1 MKQKLLLLLLVA
13 AYVIYTTVLLY
24 LSPALAPYNQSFK
37 GFFVVAFIMGV
48 VLVVG
53 IPFSGRP
60 LDTDTKLVFLL
71 YILFALYTLGLAFVS
86 EEPVRA
92 VIESG
97 KYYMR
102 IAFFFALVIW
112 VNNLRDRAWV
122 VGFPIVFGLAFAI
135 QSLLL
140 LGLLFAGAP
149 LQQREVYIFEAF
161 GADYPSY
168 GLLGL
173 ANSMDLSLRTPL
185 SVRVQSFFIEPS
197 KFALF
202 LIHPIFV
209 AYGIYRV
216 QRLRRFLVYAVVML
230 LAFLATWSLGGLVA
244 FGGSVLVLAY
254 FRFRRAIPLGL
265 RWTVLVLSFVSLVLL
280 GRAIFEFSLNY
291 VPEDP
296 TDKFAAR
303 VPGFAQG
310 VSFEERSRT
319 DAVGLEIFLQHPFG
333 LSLINAYDS
342 RILDFGDLASPN
354 AALYNLVH
362 TGLVGMLLQAL
373 IFWVVLTRFMIP
385 QLRHECLGRYVSVAA
400 VGVWTHS
407 LSYGTW
413 LDLNFFYTW
422 AVVIALRDEVWP
434 PRLADE
440 RVPAAGAHAVRS
452 EA

>member
-1 MKQKLLLLLLVA
+1 M
-13 AYVIYTTVLLY
+13 
-24 LSPALAPYNQSFK
+24 
-37 GFFVVAFIMGV
+37 
-48 VLVVG
+48 
-53 IPFSGRP
+53 
-60 LDTDTKLVFLL
+60 
-71 YILFALYTLGLAFVS
+71 
-86 EEPVRA
+86 
-92 VIESG
+92 
-97 KYYMR
+97 
-102 IAFFFALVIW
+102 
-112 VNNLRDRAWV
+112 
-122 VGFPIVFGLAFAI
+122 
-135 QSLLL
+135 
-140 LGLLFAGAP
+140 
-149 LQQREVYIFEAF
+149 
-161 GADYPSY
+161 
-168 GLLGL
+168 
-173 ANSMDLSLRTPL
+173 
-185 SVRVQSFFIEPS
+185 
-197 KFALF
+197 
-202 LIHPIFV
+202 
-209 AYGIYRV
+209 
-216 QRLRRFLVYAVVML
+216 
-230 LAFLATWSLGGLVA
+230 
-244 FGGSVLVLAY
+244 
-254 FRFRRAIPLGL
+254 
-265 RWTVLVLSFVSLVLL
+265 LSFVSLVLL

-310 VSFEERSRT
+310 ASFEERSRT